1 MALSQAAAKT
11 FTQCCNC
18 VALSQVLL
26 SAIFQ
31 TKNDMHHSLHVHFYV
46 FRCVRSDAVLYS
58 CIPLS
63 IWLVLDVLSPLISFS
78 CVPFSFVLSLSMWLS
93 FFTFLRSVF
102 MVMFSGAIAAPNI
115 CISNSSDLQLHRP
128 SGCTSG
134 SSYHAYAL
142 IIDLR
147 VFATRYILAL
157 RTLVKHPRLE
167 TSGRVLEWFGGRI

>member
-31 TKNDMHHSLHVHFYV
+31 TKNDMHLSLHVHFYV

-63 IWLVLDVLSPLISFS
+63 IWLVLGVLSPLELRWCPWTLIEIQQHH
-78 CVPFSFVLSLSMWLS
+78 VVGVL
-93 FFTFLRSVF
+93 
-102 MVMFSGAIAAPNI
+102 
-115 CISNSSDLQLHRP
+115 
-128 SGCTSG
+128 
-134 SSYHAYAL
+134 
-142 IIDLR
+142 
-147 VFATRYILAL
+147 
-157 RTLVKHPRLE
+157 
-167 TSGRVLEWFGGRI
+167 